1 MSGTGERVKKCIL
14 AVDDD
19 AIVLTRISSI
29 LRNDY
34 DLVTVNSGMRA
45 LRYLSMEKPDLI
57 LLDIRMVQQDGIE
70 TLRQIRKM
78 EEHKDIPVIML
89 TGVESKDS
97 VVESAKLGICD
108 YLLKP
113 FSSVELLKRV
123 RRVLEHGEG
132 ESGDVSADPE
142 KLL

>member
-1 MSGTGERVKKCIL
+1 MSQTEECLKKRIL

-19 AIVLTRISSI
+19 IIVLTRISSI

-45 LRYLSMEKPDLI
+45 LKYLELEKPDLI
-57 LLDIRMVQQDGIE
+57 LLDVRMMQQDGIE
-70 TLRQIRKM
+70 TLRKIRNM
-78 EEHKDIPVIML
+78 EECKDIPVIML
-89 TGVESKDS
+89 TGVESREI
-97 VVESAKLGICD
+97 VVESAKLGVCD

-123 RRVLEHGEG
+123 SRVFGQEEREYEEE
-132 ESGDVSADPE
+132 ES
-142 KLL
+142 